1 MPPRLND
8 IPQLENPSPLAQLL
22 FLSRSV
28 SVPAFTSVLQTKGRK
43 TWSLTKNLGHH
54 TEALKN
60 QDRKTTGSFFKCFE
74 TLNLSCMPW
83 PPHPVSCWELE
94 PASSLPEKDGVPSQ
108 APSQGLHPGSQSP
121 ASNQCARSSEIGA
134 ICWTS
139 FLFTSNR
146 RWMPPLN
153 CGANQPVGSSPCFT
167 KANH

>member
-8 IPQLENPSPLAQLL
+8 IPQVENPSPLAQLL
-22 FLSRSV
+22 FLSRPS

-43 TWSLTKNLGHH
+43 TWNLTKNLGHH
-54 TEALKN
+54 TKALKN
-60 QDRKTTGSFFKCFE
+60 QDRKTAGSFFKCFE

-94 PASSLPEKDGVPSQ
+94 HLCYQERMVCQVRLALKAFTQVP
-108 APSQGLHPGSQSP
+108 QSP

-139 FLFTSNR
+139 FLFTCNR

-153 CGANQPVGSSPCFT
+153 CGANQPVGSSLCFR